1 MLQMP
6 PTRSKLIAVS
16 SQALK
21 RVWDNDGPIPSEDR
35 QRVHIETVSNIL
47 QTNLSNGRAQY
58 AIGSDTRGITTSCL
72 QQYGLR
78 VATHYWAEHKR
89 ITALVAGDEKLWEE
103 LRRRL
108 IHRAYHMLCTHAGLP
123 SAAAYEQAPDHA
135 QEACQRILRGR
146 YPYDV
151 PFYAWAT
158 RILINCVLKRL
169 KRSSDLLDRGLFVEL
184 DVENPFTVD
193 WSSKDHGE
201 NWQTLNTPES
211 FSENIETRH
220 LMLDA
225 IEQLPSEAQRQVILL
240 DFFYEWE
247 DTKIAEALDKTCQA
261 VYNLRY
267 RALRGLKEILEHQEG
282 LLKWTDNF

>member
-1 MLQMP
+1 MLPMP

-21 RVWDNDGPIPSEDR
+21 QVWDNNIPGPSEER
-35 QRVHIETVSNIL
+35 QSVHIETVSNIL

-58 AIGSDTRGITTSCL
+58 ALGNDATEITDICL

-78 VATHYWAEHKR
+78 VATHYWMEHKR
-89 ITALVAGDEKLWEE
+89 MTALIAGDKKLWEE
-103 LRRRL
+103 LRRRFM
-108 IHRAYHMLCTHAGLP
+108 HRAYHVLCAYAGLSP
-123 SAAAYEQAPDHA
+123 AAAYGQAPDHA

-158 RILINCVLKRL
+158 RILINCVLERL
-169 KRSSDLLDRGLFVEL
+169 NRSGDLLDRGSFVEFDAEHPL
-184 DVENPFTVD
+184 TVN
-193 WSSKDHGE
+193 SSSRGYGE
-201 NWQTLNTPES
+201 SWQALNSRGNFPED
-211 FSENIETRH
+211 IEKRH
-220 LMLDA
+220 LILDA
-225 IEQLPSEAQRQVILL
+225 IAQLSSEAQRQVILL

-261 VYNLRY
+261 VYNLRH
-267 RALRGLKEILEHQEG
+267 RALRGLKEVLEQQEG
-282 LLKWTDNF
+282 LGQSG